1 MGLGLGLG
9 LGLGSGLG
17 LGLGLADCIC
27 AVHQGRIV
35 ERGTHDEL
43 LERKGM
49 YYKLVKR
56 QLQGAPPTGAS
67 FDEAL
72 DMAAATSS

>member
-1 MGLGLGLG
+1 
-9 LGLGSGLG
+9 
-17 LGLGLADCIC
+17 
-27 AVHQGRIV
+27 VHKGRIV

>member
-1 MGLGLGLG
+1 M
-9 LGLGSGLG
+9 
-17 LGLGLADCIC
+17 
-27 AVHQGRIV
+27 VRRTTIV
-35 ERGTHDEL
+35 IAHRLSTVKNCDSILCMQKGHVLERGTHDEL

>member
-1 MGLGLGLG
+1 MSRRTTILVAHRLSTVRG
-9 LGLGSGLG
+9 
-17 LGLGLADCIC
+17 ADCIC
-27 AVHQGRIV
+27 AVHKGKIV

-43 LERKGM
+43 IARKGM

-56 QLQGAPPTGAS
+56 QLQGAPPAGAS

-72 DMAAATSS
+72 DVAAGS